1 MAIQKKANPQSE
13 TLKSEETVQPGQQ
26 AKGKTVRTR
35 KSAGA
40 APQGGSEQPS
50 AKLNSPAA
58 THKAPARKPVVEEP
72 QEVHAAGERPSF
84 DAALH
89 HEEISKEAY
98 YTWLRRGRA
107 HGTARE
113 DWLAAV
119 ALVRARHAR

>member
-1 MAIQKKANPQSE
+1 MATRKKTSPQSE
-13 TLKSEETVQPGQQ
+13 PFVPAETVPAGPQ
-26 AKGKTVRTR
+26 AAAQRVRTR
-35 KSAGA
+35 KTAGA
-40 APQGGSEQPS
+40 GAPGGAEKPS
-50 AKLNSPAA
+50 AKSNAHAA
-58 THKAPARKPVVEEP
+58 THKAPARKPAVEETLAA
-72 QEVHAAGERPSF
+72 HAAAETPRF
-84 DAALH
+84 DTALH